1 MPRIVSIWLQDWPI
15 RRLLRARPGLSDRPE
30 PLVLVA
36 PGPGGPRLTA
46 VDPAA
51 AALGLAP
58 GLTLADARVRAQE
71 PLRVLSAEPEADAAS
86 LRRLA
91 LWATRYA
98 PGVALDDDGLF
109 LDVTGADHLLGGEAA
124 LLADL
129 VRRLDGFGLP
139 ARTALAGTP
148 GCAWALARFQ
158 ARALPALDPRTALA
172 ADGSEAG
179 CLAGLPVAAL
189 RLPAETLTAL
199 RRLGFRRIGQLIEA
213 ARAPLA
219 RRFGEDLLLRLD
231 QALGR
236 QPEPLVPVRPAPV
249 HAAVRRLMEPV
260 QRQETVVAYARRL
273 MAELGPGLEAR
284 DVGATRLRLSLYRVD
299 GRVTALA
306 FGLAEPTRAPDHL
319 VRLLRL
325 RLDRDKLSAGFG
337 FETMRLEA
345 VAVGPMAPCEV
356 ALGAGRPADLAARL
370 SDALAQRLG
379 HRPRRL
385 APVAS
390 HAPERSVART
400 VRAAAADWAPPAPA
414 PRPLLLLDEAEPAE
428 VIALVPDGPP
438 ERFRWRGRLH
448 RVAHAQGP
456 ERIAPEWWR
465 DPAARTR
472 DYYVVEDE
480 AARRLWLYRD
490 GLYGGPPPGPPPR
503 WFVHGLFA

>member
-15 RRLLRARPGLSDRPE
+15 RRLLRSKPALSADG

-46 VDPAA
+46 TDPEA

-58 GLTLADARVRAQE
+58 GLALADARARAQK
-71 PLRVLSAEPEADAAS
+71 PLRILPAEPEADAAA

-98 PGVALDDDGLF
+98 PVVALDGDGLF

-129 VRRLDGFGLP
+129 VARLDALGLP
-139 ARTALAGTP
+139 ARAALAGTP

-158 ARALPALDPRTALA
+158 AKTLPALDPRIALA
-172 ADGSEAG
+172 ADGGEA
-179 CLAGLPVAAL
+179 CHLADLPIEAL
-189 RLPAETLTAL
+189 RLQQETRTAL
-199 RRLGFRRIGQLIEA
+199 RRLGFQRIGPLIQA

-219 RRFGEDLLLRLD
+219 RRFGADLLLRLD
-231 QALGR
+231 QALGHR
-236 QPEPLVPVRPAPV
+236 PEPLVPVRPAPV
-249 HAAVRRLMEPV
+249 FAAVRRLMEPV
-260 QRQETVVAYARRL
+260 QRQDTVVAHSRRL
-273 MAELGPGLEAR
+273 MAELGPALEAA
-284 DVGATRLRLSLYRVD
+284 DVGASRLRLSLYRVD
-299 GRVTALA
+299 GHVSALE

-319 VRLLRL
+319 ARLLRL
-325 RLDRDKLSAGFG
+325 RLEREKLAAGFG
-337 FETMRLEA
+337 FETLRLEA
-345 VAVGPMAPCEV
+345 VAVGPMVPSGAT
-356 ALGAGRPADLAARL
+356 LGAGRPADLAARL

-379 HRPRRL
+379 RRPSRL
-385 APVAS
+385 VPVAS
-390 HAPERSVART
+390 HVPERSAARST
-400 VRAAAADWAPPAPA
+400 LGPAAAWAPPAAA
-414 PRPLLLLDEAEPAE
+414 PRPLLILDEAAPAE
-428 VIALVPDGPP
+428 VMALVPDGPP
-438 ERFRWRGRLH
+438 QRFRWRGRLH

-465 DPAARTR
+465 DPTARTR

-480 AARRLWLYRD
+480 AAHRLWLYRD
-490 GLYGGPPPGPPPR
+490 GLYGGPPPR